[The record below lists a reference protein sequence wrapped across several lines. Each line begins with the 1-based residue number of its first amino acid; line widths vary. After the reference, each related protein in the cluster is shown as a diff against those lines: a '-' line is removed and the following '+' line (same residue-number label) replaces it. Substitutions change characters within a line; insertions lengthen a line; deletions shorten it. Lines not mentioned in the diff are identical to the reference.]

1 MNLDDYIRRSNLIFQ
16 EVPDREAS
24 AREQELLARL
34 HELSVDVEDLR
45 KVLRDEGRRKGKTD
59 AQSRRWANEVLL
71 RLRAL
76 LEQE

>member
-16 EVPDREAS
+16 EVADRQAS
-24 AREQELLARL
+24 TREQELLARL
-34 HELSVDVEDLR
+34 HDLSVDVEDLR
-45 KVLRDEGRRKGKTD
+45 KVLLNEGRRKGKTD
-59 AQSRRWANEVLL
+59 AQSRLWANRVLR